1 MASRSI
7 GTLTLDLV
15 ARIGGFQKGMDSA
28 EREAQKRSKA
38 IAKAVEDASAI
49 AITAFGALAAAGVAA
64 FAVLN
69 RQADNIAGFQDL
81 AEKIG
86 DTATAVA
93 SLKTASD
100 VSGVSLETVSAASVR
115 LTASLSKTSDESK
128 GVGEAI
134 GQLGL
139 NFQDFKN
146 LSPVEQVDAVAQAM
160 NGLEDASKKTEI
172 AVALFGKSG
181 AELIPFLND
190 LADGSERQT
199 KLTEEQIRQADEYT
213 KANAR
218 LKSEFESFL
227 QLQTGEALP
236 VLTQV
241 QQVLSEIAKNEA
253 TIEVVTATLGVA
265 MKGVIVVFQTVAVVV
280 SDVIFVLKSIGREIG
295 GIAAQFTA
303 LGEGGGI
310 FTQQGRDAWSRVG
323 QEIRSDAEAARK
335 ELDDFQA
342 RVMSIGQSG
351 ATGTVSSGQS
361 TSRAPAVTRPI
372 TQYSAED
379 QKLIEQSARELS
391 ESYQRYY
398 YDPMSAF
405 EEEQTADQK
414 RQTEERNR
422 IAFEA
427 QAAREQQ
434 MKQWFDSIDAE
445 QEAAI
450 QSGKELLEGYAQ
462 DAKRAQEIGNSVAM
476 TFSSAFE
483 DAIVNGRKF
492 SEVLKGIA
500 QDLIRIA
507 VRQTVTQPL
516 FNSLANLFSSTGGTG
531 GGTSGGTAS
540 FDGGGFTG
548 SGARTGGLDGKGG
561 FMAMLHPQET
571 VIDHTKGSYS
581 SMGNVQGSQQ
591 LTYAPVYQIDARAD
605 RAELLQLVDRSVR
618 EGNAQLVDQLQR
630 QGRL

>member
-1 MASRSI
+1 
-7 GTLTLDLV
+7 
-15 ARIGGFQKGMDSA
+15 MDKA

-38 IAKAVEDASAI
+38 IAKAIDDASKI
-49 AITAFGALAAAGVAA
+49 AITAFGALSAAGVAA

-81 AEKIG
+81 ADKIG

-100 VSGVSLETVSAASVR
+100 VSGVSLETVSVASIR
-115 LTASLSKTSDESK
+115 LTASLSEASEESK

-134 GQLGL
+134 SQLGL
-139 NFQDFKN
+139 NFQQFQA
-146 LSPVEQVDAVAQAM
+146 LSPVEQIDVLAQAM
-160 NGLEDASKKTEI
+160 AGLDDASERTAI
-172 AVALFGKSG
+172 AVKLFGRAG
-181 AELIPFLND
+181 AEIIPFLND

-199 KLTEEQIRQADEYT
+199 RLTEEQIRQADEYT

-218 LKSEFESFL
+218 LKSQFESFL
-227 QLQTGEALP
+227 QLQTAEALP

-241 QQVLSEIAKNEA
+241 QQILSEIAKNEA

-265 MKGVIVVFQTVAVVV
+265 LKAVIVIFQTIAVVA
-280 SDVIFVLKSIGREIG
+280 SDVGFVFLSVGREIG
-295 GIAAQFTA
+295 AWAAQIAALGRGDLAGFTA
-303 LGEGGGI
+303 I
-310 FTQQGRDAWSRVG
+310 
-323 QEIRSDAEAARK
+323 SDAVKEDGIRARK

-342 RVMSIGQSG
+342 RIMSIGQPG
-351 ATGTVSSGQS
+351 AGGSSASSSGQAA
-361 TSRAPAVTRPI
+361 SRTPTVTRPI
-372 TQYSAED
+372 FQYSAED
-379 QKLIEQSARELS
+379 KKLIEQSARELS

-398 YDPMSAF
+398 YDPMAAF

-422 IAFEA
+422 LFFEA
-427 QAAREQQ
+427 QAAREQE
-434 MKQWFDSIDAE
+434 MKQWFESIDAE

-450 QSGKELLEGYAQ
+450 QSGKELLESYAQ

-483 DAIVNGRKF
+483 DAIVNGQKF
-492 SEVLKGIA
+492 SEVLKGIT

-516 FNSLANLFSSTGGTG
+516 FNSLANLFSSTGGGG

-548 SGARTGGLDGKGG
+548 SGARSGGLDGKGG

-581 SMGNVQGSQQ
+581 SMGNVKGSQQ

>member
-1 MASRSI
+1 MAGSRSL
-7 GTLTLDLV
+7 GTLTLDIV
-15 ARIGGFQKGMDSA
+15 AKIGGFERGMDKA

-100 VSGVSLETVSAASVR
+100 VSGISLETVSAASVR

-146 LSPVEQVDAVAQAM
+146 LSPVEQIDAVAQAM
-160 NGLEDASKKTEI
+160 NGLEDGSKKTAI
-172 AVALFGKSG
+172 AVQLFGKSG

-265 MKGVIVVFQTVAVVV
+265 LKAAIVIFQTVAVVA
-280 SDVIFVLKSIGREIG
+280 SDVGFVFLSVGREIG
-295 GIAAQFTA
+295 AWAAQIAA
-303 LGEGGGI
+303 LGRGDLAGFSAI
-310 FTQQGRDAWSRVG
+310 
-323 QEIRSDAEAARK
+323 SDAVKEDAARARK

-342 RVMSIGQSG
+342 RIMSIGQPGNGGSS
-351 ATGTVSSGQS
+351 ASSSGPS
-361 TSRAPAVTRPI
+361 ASRAPTVTRPI

-391 ESYQRYY
+391 DSYQRYY
-398 YDPMSAF
+398 YDPMAAF

-422 IAFEA
+422 IFFEA
-427 QAAREQQ
+427 QAAREQE
-434 MKQWFDSIDAE
+434 MKQWFESIDAE

-450 QSGKELLEGYAQ
+450 QAGKELLDSYAQ

-476 TFSSAFE
+476 TFASAFE
-483 DAIVNGRKF
+483 DAIVTGQKF
-492 SEVLKGIA
+492 SEVLKGIT

-516 FNSLANLFSSTGGTG
+516 FNSLANLFSSTGGGG

-548 SGARTGGLDGKGG
+548 SGARSGGLDGKGG

-591 LTYAPVYQIDARAD
+591 MTYAPVYNIDARAD

>member
-1 MASRSI
+1 MASRSL
-7 GTLTLDLV
+7 GTLTIDLI

-115 LTASLSKTSDESK
+115 LTASLSKTTDESK

-146 LSPVEQVDAVAQAM
+146 LSPVEQIDAVAQAM
-160 NGLEDASKKTEI
+160 NGLEDGSKKTAI
-172 AVALFGKSG
+172 AVQLFGKSG

-218 LKSEFESFL
+218 LKSQFESFL
-227 QLQTGEALP
+227 QLQTAEALP

-253 TIEVVTATLGVA
+253 AIEVVTATLGVA
-265 MKGVIVVFQTVAVVV
+265 LKAAIVIFQTIAVVA
-280 SDVIFVLKSIGREIG
+280 SDVGFVFLSVGREIG
-295 GIAAQFTA
+295 AWAAQIAA
-303 LGEGGGI
+303 LGRGDLAGFSAI
-310 FTQQGRDAWSRVG
+310 
-323 QEIRSDAEAARK
+323 SDAVKEDAARARK

-342 RVMSIGQSG
+342 RIMSIGQPG
-351 ATGTVSSGQS
+351 AGGSSASSSGQS
-361 TSRAPAVTRPI
+361 ASRTPTVTRPI

-422 IAFEA
+422 NFFEA
-427 QAAREQQ
+427 QAAREQE
-434 MKQWFDSIDAE
+434 MKQWFESIDAE

-450 QSGKELLEGYAQ
+450 QSGKELLESYAQ

-483 DAIVNGRKF
+483 DAIVNGKKF
-492 SEVLKGIA
+492 SEVLKGIM

-516 FNSLANLFSSTGGTG
+516 FNSLANLFSSTGG

-591 LTYAPVYQIDARAD
+591 MTYAPVYNIDARAD

-630 QGRL
+630 QGRI